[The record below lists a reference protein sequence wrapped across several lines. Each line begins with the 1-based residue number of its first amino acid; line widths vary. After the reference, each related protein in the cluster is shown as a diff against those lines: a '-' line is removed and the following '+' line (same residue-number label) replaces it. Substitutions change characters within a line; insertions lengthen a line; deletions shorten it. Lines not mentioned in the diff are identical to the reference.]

1 MTKLGV
7 DVSKHNG
14 NVDWQ
19 AVKNAGYGSFAIIR
33 AGYGGDYTNQDDP
46 QFERN
51 VSECERLGI
60 PYGVYLYSY
69 ALNTNDAKGEVNH
82 ILRLLKKVGKNF
94 KYGVWFDMEDAD
106 GYKKKHGMPNNSTL
120 VNICYTFCEAVEN
133 AGYYVGIYASLSWL
147 NNQLNNSKL
156 DRFDKW
162 VAQWNNSGCT
172 YKKTYSIWQNT
183 NNVSIGGKRFDGNKL
198 IRDFATSSN
207 SGNTTPKKSNEQIA
221 EEVIQGKW
229 GNGQDRK
236 IRLQNAGYDYNTI
249 QNIVNQKLG
258 TNTIKKSNEE
268 IANEVIAGKWG
279 NGNDRKNRLTEAG
292 YNYNAVQSIVNAK
305 LGSTQ
310 TTYYKRYTGSTTSI
324 VDALK
329 AIGVDSSKSNRTKIA
344 KANGISNYTGTA
356 TQNTQLLNLLKQGKL
371 KK

>member
-19 AVKNAGYGSFAIIR
+19 AVKNAGYGNFALIR
-33 AGYGGDYTNQDDP
+33 AGYGGNYTNQDDK

-51 VSECERLGI
+51 ISECERLGI
-60 PYGVYLYSY
+60 PYGIYLYSY
-69 ALNTNDAKGEVNH
+69 ALNTNDAKNEVEH
-82 ILRLLKKVGKNF
+82 ILRLAKKCGKNF
-94 KYGVWFDMEDAD
+94 KYGIWFDMEDAD
-106 GYKKKHGMPNNSTL
+106 NYKKNHGMPSNSTL
-120 VNICYTFCEAVEN
+120 VDICYTFCNKVEAQ
-133 AGYYVGIYASLSWL
+133 GFYVGIYASLSWL

-162 VAQWNNSGCT
+162 VAQWNNTGCT
-172 YKKTYSIWQNT
+172 YKKVYSIWQYT
-183 NNVSIGGKRFDGNKL
+183 NSVNIGGKRFDANKL
-198 IRDFATSSN
+198 IRDFATSSQ
-207 SGNTTPKKSNEQIA
+207 SGGTTPKKSNE
-221 EEVIQGKW
+221 E
-229 GNGQDRK
+229 
-236 IRLQNAGYDYNTI
+236 L
-249 QNIVNQKLG
+249 
-258 TNTIKKSNEE
+258 
-268 IANEVIAGKWG
+268 ANEVIAGKWG

-356 TQNTQLLNLLKQGKL
+356 SQNTQLLNLLKQGKL

>member
-19 AVKNAGYGSFAIIR
+19 TVKNAGYGSFAIIR

-51 VSECERLGI
+51 VNECERLGI

-106 GYKKKHGMPNNSTL
+106 NYKKNHGMPSNSTL
-120 VNICYTFCEAVEN
+120 VDICYTFCEAVES
-133 AGYYVGIYASLSWL
+133 AGYYAGIYASLSWL

-162 VAQWNNSGCT
+162 VAQWNNTGCT

-198 IRDFATSSN
+198 IRDFATSSQ
-207 SGNTTPKKSNEQIA
+207 SGGTTPKKSNEELA
-221 EEVIQGKW
+221 NEVIQGKW

-236 IRLQNAGYDYNTI
+236 NRLTNAGYDYQAV

-258 TNTIKKSNEE
+258 ATGTS
-268 IANEVIAGKWG
+268 
-279 NGNDRKNRLTEAG
+279 
-292 YNYNAVQSIVNAK
+292 
-305 LGSTQ
+305 
-310 TTYYKRYTGSTTSI
+310 YYKKYTGSSVSI

-329 AIGVDSSKSNRTKIA
+329 AIGVDSSMNNRKKIA
-344 KANGISNYTGTA
+344 KANGISNYSGTA
-356 TQNTQLLNLLKQGKL
+356 SQNTKLLNLLKQGKL

>member
-19 AVKNAGYGSFAIIR
+19 AVKNAGYGSFALIR

-51 VSECERLGI
+51 VNECERLGI

-106 GYKKKHGMPNNSTL
+106 GYKKKHGMPSNATL
-120 VNICYTFCEAVEN
+120 VDICYTFCEDVES
-133 AGYYVGIYASLSWL
+133 AGYYTGIYASLSWL

-162 VAQWNNSGCT
+162 VAQWNNTGCT
-172 YKKTYSIWQNT
+172 YKKVYSIWQNT
-183 NNVSIGGKRFDGNKL
+183 NSASIGGKRFDANKL
-198 IRDFATSSN
+198 IRDFATSSGTIT
-207 SGNTTPKKSNEQIA
+207 SSKKSNEEIA
-221 EEVIQGKW
+221 NEVIQGKW

-236 IRLQNAGYDYNTI
+236 NRLTNAGYNYQAV

-258 TNTIKKSNEE
+258 ATRNS
-268 IANEVIAGKWG
+268 
-279 NGNDRKNRLTEAG
+279 
-292 YNYNAVQSIVNAK
+292 
-305 LGSTQ
+305 
-310 TTYYKRYTGSTTSI
+310 YYKKYNGSTTSI

-356 TQNTQLLNLLKQGKL
+356 SQNTQLLNLLKQGKL

>member
-19 AVKNAGYGSFAIIR
+19 SVKNAGYGDFAIIR

-106 GYKKKHGMPNNSTL
+106 GYKKKHGMPSNSTL
-120 VNICYTFCEAVEN
+120 VDICYTFCEAVEN
-133 AGYYVGIYASLSWL
+133 AGYYAGIYASLSWL

-207 SGNTTPKKSNEQIA
+207 SGNASPKKSNE
-221 EEVIQGKW
+221 E
-229 GNGQDRK
+229 
-236 IRLQNAGYDYNTI
+236 L
-249 QNIVNQKLG
+249 
-258 TNTIKKSNEE
+258 
-268 IANEVIAGKWG
+268 ANEVIAGKWG

-329 AIGVDSSKSNRTKIA
+329 AISVDSSKSNRTKIA

>member
-51 VSECERLGI
+51 VNECERLGI

-69 ALNTNDAKGEVNH
+69 ALNTNDVKGEVNH
-82 ILRLLKKVGKNF
+82 ILRLLKKIGKNF

-106 GYKKKHGMPNNSTL
+106 GYKKNHGMPSNSTL
-120 VNICYTFCEAVEN
+120 VDICYTFCEAVES
-133 AGYYVGIYASLSWL
+133 AGYYAGIYASLSWL

-198 IRDFATSSN
+198 MRDFATSSQ
-207 SGNTTPKKSNEQIA
+207 SGGTTPKKSNEELA
-221 EEVIQGKW
+221 NEVIQGKW

-236 IRLQNAGYDYNTI
+236 NRLTNAGYDYQAV

-258 TNTIKKSNEE
+258 ATSNYYS
-268 IANEVIAGKWG
+268 KYSG
-279 NGNDRKNRLTEAG
+279 N
-292 YNYNAVQSIVNAK
+292 
-305 LGSTQ
+305 
-310 TTYYKRYTGSTTSI
+310 TTSI

-329 AIGVDSSKSNRTKIA
+329 SIGVNSSFGNRKKIA
-344 KANGISNYTGTA
+344 SKNGISNYSGSA
-356 TQNTQLLNLLKQGKL
+356 SQNLKLLNLLKQGKL

>member
-1 MTKLGV
+1 MSKKGV

-19 AVKNAGYGSFAIIR
+19 AVKNAGYGDFAIIR
-33 AGYGGDYTNQDDP
+33 AGYGGDYSNQDDP

-51 VSECERLGI
+51 VNECERLGI

-106 GYKKKHGMPNNSTL
+106 GYKKKHGMPSNATL
-120 VNICYTFCEAVEN
+120 VDICYTFCEDVES
-133 AGYYVGIYASLSWL
+133 AGYYTGIYASLSWL

-162 VAQWNNSGCT
+162 VAQWNNTGCT
-172 YKKTYSIWQNT
+172 YKKVYSIWQNT
-183 NNVSIGGKRFDGNKL
+183 NSASIGGKRFDANKL
-198 IRDFATSSN
+198 IRDFATSSGTIT
-207 SGNTTPKKSNEQIA
+207 SSKKSNEEIA
-221 EEVIQGKW
+221 NEVIQGKW

-236 IRLQNAGYDYNTI
+236 NRLTNAGYNYQAV

-258 TNTIKKSNEE
+258 ATRNS
-268 IANEVIAGKWG
+268 
-279 NGNDRKNRLTEAG
+279 
-292 YNYNAVQSIVNAK
+292 
-305 LGSTQ
+305 
-310 TTYYKRYTGSTTSI
+310 YYKKYNGSTTSI

-356 TQNTQLLNLLKQGKL
+356 SQNTQLLNLLKQGKL

>member
-1 MTKLGV
+1 MSKKGV

-19 AVKNAGYGSFAIIR
+19 AVKNAGYGDFAIIR

-51 VSECERLGI
+51 VNECERLGI

-82 ILRLLKKVGKNF
+82 ILRLLKKAGKNF

-106 GYKKKHGMPNNSTL
+106 GYKKNHGMPSNSTL
-120 VNICYTFCEAVEN
+120 VDICYTFCEAVES
-133 AGYYVGIYASLSWL
+133 AGYYAGIYASLSWL

-198 IRDFATSSN
+198 IRDFATSSQ
-207 SGNTTPKKSNEQIA
+207 SGGTTPKKSNE
-221 EEVIQGKW
+221 E
-229 GNGQDRK
+229 
-236 IRLQNAGYDYNTI
+236 L
-249 QNIVNQKLG
+249 
-258 TNTIKKSNEE
+258 
-268 IANEVIAGKWG
+268 ANEVIAGKWG
-279 NGNDRKNRLTEAG
+279 NGDERKKRLEAAG
-292 YNYNAVQSIVNAK
+292 YNYKAIQDIVNAK
-305 LGSTQ
+305 YKNTTSYYSKYSGSTV
-310 TTYYKRYTGSTTSI
+310 SF

-329 AIGVDSSKSNRTKIA
+329 AIGADSSFNNREKIA
-344 KANGISNYTGTA
+344 NKNSISNYSGTA
-356 TQNTQLLNLLKQGKL
+356 SQNMQLLNLLKQGKL

>member
-19 AVKNAGYGSFAIIR
+19 TVKNAGYGSFAIIR

-51 VSECERLGI
+51 VNECERLGI

-106 GYKKKHGMPNNSTL
+106 GYKKNHGMPSNSTL
-120 VNICYTFCEAVEN
+120 VDICYTFCEAVEN
-133 AGYYVGIYASLSWL
+133 AGYYAGIYASLSWL

-162 VAQWNNSGCT
+162 VAQWNNTGCT

-198 IRDFATSSN
+198 IRDFATSSQ
-207 SGNTTPKKSNEQIA
+207 SGGTTPKKSNE
-221 EEVIQGKW
+221 E
-229 GNGQDRK
+229 
-236 IRLQNAGYDYNTI
+236 L
-249 QNIVNQKLG
+249 
-258 TNTIKKSNEE
+258 
-268 IANEVIAGKWG
+268 ANEVIAGKWG
-279 NGNDRKNRLTEAG
+279 NGQDRKNRLTNAG
-292 YNYNAVQSIVNAK
+292 YDYQAVQNIVNQK
-305 LGSTQ
+305 LGATGTS
-310 TTYYKRYTGSTTSI
+310 YYKKYTGSSVSI

-329 AIGVDSSKSNRTKIA
+329 AIGVDSSMNNRKKIA

-356 TQNTQLLNLLKQGKL
+356 SQNTQLLNLLKQGKL

>member
-19 AVKNAGYGSFAIIR
+19 AVKNAGYGSFALIR

-51 VSECERLGI
+51 ISECERLGI

-106 GYKKKHGMPNNSTL
+106 GYKKNHGMPSNATL
-120 VNICYTFCEAVEN
+120 VDICYTFCEDVES
-133 AGYYVGIYASLSWL
+133 AGYYTGIYASLSWL

-162 VAQWNNSGCT
+162 VAQWNNTGCT
-172 YKKTYSIWQNT
+172 YKKVYSIWQNT
-183 NNVSIGGKRFDGNKL
+183 NSASIGGKRFDANKL
-198 IRDFATSSN
+198 IRDFATSSGTIT
-207 SGNTTPKKSNEQIA
+207 SSKKSNEEIA
-221 EEVIQGKW
+221 NEVIQGKW

-236 IRLQNAGYDYNTI
+236 NRLTNAGYNYQAV

-258 TNTIKKSNEE
+258 ATRNS
-268 IANEVIAGKWG
+268 
-279 NGNDRKNRLTEAG
+279 
-292 YNYNAVQSIVNAK
+292 
-305 LGSTQ
+305 
-310 TTYYKRYTGSTTSI
+310 YYKKYNGSTTSI

-356 TQNTQLLNLLKQGKL
+356 SQNTQLLNLLKQGKL

>member
-33 AGYGGDYTNQDDP
+33 AGYGGDYANQDDP

-51 VSECERLGI
+51 VNECERLGI

-106 GYKKKHGMPNNSTL
+106 GYKKNHGMPSNSTL
-120 VNICYTFCEAVEN
+120 VDICYTFCEAVES
-133 AGYYVGIYASLSWL
+133 AGYYAGIYASLSWL

-162 VAQWNNSGCT
+162 VAQWNNTGCT

-198 IRDFATSSN
+198 IRDFATSSQ
-207 SGNTTPKKSNEQIA
+207 SGGTTPKKSNE
-221 EEVIQGKW
+221 E
-229 GNGQDRK
+229 
-236 IRLQNAGYDYNTI
+236 L
-249 QNIVNQKLG
+249 
-258 TNTIKKSNEE
+258 
-268 IANEVIAGKWG
+268 ANEVIAGKWG
-279 NGNDRKNRLTEAG
+279 NGQDRKNRLTNAG
-292 YNYNAVQSIVNAK
+292 YDYQAVQNIVNQK
-305 LGSTQ
+305 LGATGTS
-310 TTYYKRYTGSTTSI
+310 YYKKYTGSSVSI

-329 AIGVDSSKSNRTKIA
+329 AIGVDSSMNNRKKIA
-344 KANGISNYTGTA
+344 KANGISNYSGTA
-356 TQNTQLLNLLKQGKL
+356 SQNTQLLNLLKQGKL

>member
-19 AVKNAGYGSFAIIR
+19 TVKNAGYGSFAIIR
-33 AGYGGDYTNQDDP
+33 AGYGGDYANQDDP

-51 VSECERLGI
+51 VNECERLDI

-106 GYKKKHGMPNNSTL
+106 NYKKNHGMPSNSTL
-120 VNICYTFCEAVEN
+120 VDICYTFCEAVES
-133 AGYYVGIYASLSWL
+133 AGYYTGIYASLSWL

-162 VAQWNNSGCT
+162 VAQWNNTGCT

-198 IRDFATSSN
+198 IRDFATSSQ
-207 SGNTTPKKSNEQIA
+207 SGGTTPKKSNEELA
-221 EEVIQGKW
+221 NEVIQGKW

-236 IRLQNAGYDYNTI
+236 NRLTNAGYDYQAV

-258 TNTIKKSNEE
+258 ATGTS
-268 IANEVIAGKWG
+268 
-279 NGNDRKNRLTEAG
+279 
-292 YNYNAVQSIVNAK
+292 
-305 LGSTQ
+305 
-310 TTYYKRYTGSTTSI
+310 YYKKYTGSSVSI

-329 AIGVDSSKSNRTKIA
+329 AIGVDSSMNNRKKIA
-344 KANGISNYTGTA
+344 KANGISNYSGTSS
-356 TQNTQLLNLLKQGKL
+356 QNTKLLNLLKQGKL

>member
-1 MTKLGV
+1 MSKKGV

-19 AVKNAGYGSFAIIR
+19 AVKNAGYGDFAIIR
-33 AGYGGDYTNQDDP
+33 AGYGGDYSNQDDP

-51 VSECERLGI
+51 VNECERLGI

-106 GYKKKHGMPNNSTL
+106 GYKKKHGMPSNATL
-120 VNICYTFCEAVEN
+120 VDICYTFCEDVES
-133 AGYYVGIYASLSWL
+133 AGYYTGIYASLSWL

-162 VAQWNNSGCT
+162 VAQWNNTGCT
-172 YKKTYSIWQNT
+172 YKKVYSIWQNT
-183 NNVSIGGKRFDGNKL
+183 NSASIGGKRFDANKL
-198 IRDFATSSN
+198 IRDFATSSGTIT
-207 SGNTTPKKSNEQIA
+207 SSKKSNEEIA
-221 EEVIQGKW
+221 NEVIQGKW

-236 IRLQNAGYDYNTI
+236 NKLTNAGYNYQAV

-258 TNTIKKSNEE
+258 ATRNS
-268 IANEVIAGKWG
+268 
-279 NGNDRKNRLTEAG
+279 
-292 YNYNAVQSIVNAK
+292 
-305 LGSTQ
+305 
-310 TTYYKRYTGSTTSI
+310 YYKKYNGSTTSI

-356 TQNTQLLNLLKQGKL
+356 SQNTQLLNLLKQGKL

>member
-19 AVKNAGYGSFAIIR
+19 TVKNAGYGSFAIIR

-106 GYKKKHGMPNNSTL
+106 NYKKKHGMPSNSTL
-120 VNICYTFCEAVEN
+120 VDICYTFCEAVES
-133 AGYYVGIYASLSWL
+133 AGHYAGIYASLSWL
-147 NNQLNNSKL
+147 NNQLNSSKL

-183 NNVSIGGKRFDGNKL
+183 SNQIIGGKRFDGNKL
-198 IRDFATSSN
+198 IRDFATSSQ
-207 SGNTTPKKSNEQIA
+207 SGNTTPKKSNE
-221 EEVIQGKW
+221 E
-229 GNGQDRK
+229 
-236 IRLQNAGYDYNTI
+236 L
-249 QNIVNQKLG
+249 
-258 TNTIKKSNEE
+258 
-268 IANEVIAGKWG
+268 ANEVIAGKWG
-279 NGNDRKNRLTEAG
+279 NGQDRKTRLTDAG
-292 YNYNAVQSIVNAK
+292 YDYNAIQNLVNQK
-305 LGSTQ
+305 LGATRNS
-310 TTYYKRYTGSTTSI
+310 YYKKYNGSTTSI

-329 AIGVDSSKSNRTKIA
+329 AIGVDSSYDNRAKIA
-344 KANGISNYTGTA
+344 QANGISNYSGTA
-356 TQNTQLLNLLKQGKL
+356 SQNTKLLNLLKQGKL

>member
-51 VSECERLGI
+51 VNECERLGI

-106 GYKKKHGMPNNSTL
+106 SYKKNHGMPSNSTL
-120 VNICYTFCEAVEN
+120 VDICYTFCEAVES
-133 AGYYVGIYASLSWL
+133 AGYYAGIYASLSWL

-162 VAQWNNSGCT
+162 VAQWNNTGCT

-198 IRDFATSSN
+198 IRDFATSSQ
-207 SGNTTPKKSNEQIA
+207 SGGTTPKKSNEELA
-221 EEVIQGKW
+221 NEVIQGKW

-236 IRLQNAGYDYNTI
+236 NRLTNAGYDYQAV

-258 TNTIKKSNEE
+258 ATGTS
-268 IANEVIAGKWG
+268 
-279 NGNDRKNRLTEAG
+279 
-292 YNYNAVQSIVNAK
+292 
-305 LGSTQ
+305 
-310 TTYYKRYTGSTTSI
+310 YYKKYTGSSVSI

-329 AIGVDSSKSNRTKIA
+329 AIGVDSSMNNRKKIA
-344 KANGISNYTGTA
+344 KANGISNYSGTA
-356 TQNTQLLNLLKQGKL
+356 SQNTKLLNLLKQGKL

>member
-19 AVKNAGYGSFAIIR
+19 AVKNAGYGSFALIR

-51 VSECERLGI
+51 ISECERLGI

-106 GYKKKHGMPNNSTL
+106 GYKKNHGMPSNATL
-120 VNICYTFCEAVEN
+120 VDICYTFCEDVES
-133 AGYYVGIYASLSWL
+133 AGYYTGIYASLSWL

-162 VAQWNNSGCT
+162 VAQWNNTGCT
-172 YKKTYSIWQNT
+172 YKKVYSIWQNT
-183 NNVSIGGKRFDGNKL
+183 NSASIGGKRFDANKL
-198 IRDFATSSN
+198 IRDFATSSGTIT
-207 SGNTTPKKSNEQIA
+207 SSKKSNEEIA
-221 EEVIQGKW
+221 NEVIQGKW

-236 IRLQNAGYDYNTI
+236 NRLTNAGYNYQAV

-258 TNTIKKSNEE
+258 ATRNS
-268 IANEVIAGKWG
+268 
-279 NGNDRKNRLTEAG
+279 
-292 YNYNAVQSIVNAK
+292 
-305 LGSTQ
+305 
-310 TTYYKRYTGSTTSI
+310 YYKKYNGSTTSI

-329 AIGVDSSKSNRTKIA
+329 AIVVDSSKSNRTKIA

-356 TQNTQLLNLLKQGKL
+356 SQNTQLLNLLKQGKL